1 MGLARKLLIF
11 LVLTA
16 AIILLGRL
24 AGKLIPISIIPS
36 PRSDAPPAGDSLRDS
51 TNALPDVEADT
62 TGGRWHEKLF
72 DPLEQAHGLSAKS
85 LKKKTGYYELTFPKG
100 KPIHEYALDIEK
112 TCRARGVTVVAGAEL
127 RPSNRSVEYLL
138 ESNGQRIK
146 LRASLGVAVMA
157 GSAKLAIVFTGL
169 DSLTETRAA
178 ELESAPWEKT
188 LVVDPY
194 AMNPALRKLRF
205 TESRNEILIE
215 LPMEPASY
223 PYLDPGKH
231 ALFIHHGKDDVE
243 RILAE
248 ARDSLPKAAGFA
260 SRYGDRA
267 IENQPLL
274 EKLFQFTAARG
285 LLFMDL
291 TGSQRSLA
299 RQTAM
304 AQGARSRTVAV
315 YKDSV
320 NLEEELARKSALAQ
334 KTGEAVFVLRYTPT
348 AFRNLS
354 LALEAHTGLFN
365 EVGLE
370 LATVSSLAVPDS
382 TAGRE
387 APETV
392 KPAAPPATPAAPAK
406 TAPAK
411 AKPAST
417 ALATNKAK
425 PGAVKS
431 ASPGKPGAKP
441 AVSKPAAS
449 SKPAAGTKAAT
460 PAKDKPASSTKAKP
474 AGAKHAPK
482 PAAKKTTGAAK

>member
-36 PRSDAPPAGDSLRDS
+36 PRSAAPAATDSLRDS

-127 RPSNRSVEYLL
+127 RPSNRIVEYLL

-178 ELESAPWEKT
+178 ELEAAPWEKT

-194 AMNPALRKLRF
+194 AANPALRKLRF
-205 TESRNEILIE
+205 TDARNEILIE

-274 EKLFQFTAARG
+274 EKLFQFTSSRG

-315 YKDSV
+315 FKDSV

-334 KTGEAVFVLRYTPT
+334 KTGEAVFVLRYSPT

-387 APETV
+387 APQVV
-392 KPAAPPATPAAPAK
+392 KPAAPPA
-406 TAPAK
+406 APAK
-411 AKPAST
+411 AKPTASVP
-417 ALATNKAK
+417 AAKKAK
-425 PGAVKS
+425 PGAAKS

-441 AVSKPAAS
+441 KPAVGAKAS
-449 SKPAAGTKAAT
+449 APA
-460 PAKDKPASSTKAKP
+460 KAKP
-474 AGAKHAPK
+474 ATTAKPKPAVAKPAPK
-482 PAAKKTTGAAK
+482 PAAKKTIGAAK